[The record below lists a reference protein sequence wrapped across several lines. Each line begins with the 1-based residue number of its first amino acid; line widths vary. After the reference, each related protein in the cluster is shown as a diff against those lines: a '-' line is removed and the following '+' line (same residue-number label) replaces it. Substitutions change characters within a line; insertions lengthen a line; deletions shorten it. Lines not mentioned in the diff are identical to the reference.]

1 MDDQVSETGESAEL
15 VATRREV
22 LFSPAGRETGEDTVV
37 LAVRVPGD
45 AG

>member
-1 MDDQVSETGESAEL
+1 MDDQVTETGESAEL

-22 LFSPAGRETGEDTVV
+22 LFSPAGRETDEDIV
-37 LAVRVPGD
+37 LAVRVPGH